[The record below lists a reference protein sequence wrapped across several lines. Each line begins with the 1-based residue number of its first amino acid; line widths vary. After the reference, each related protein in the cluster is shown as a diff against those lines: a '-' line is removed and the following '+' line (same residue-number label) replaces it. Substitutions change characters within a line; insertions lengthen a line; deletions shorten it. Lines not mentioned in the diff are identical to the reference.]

1 MKTLKKYLGNEIV
14 YKTLLIISF
23 SFFIIILLW
32 FITFKANKFDHIIYN
47 YQILSKLS
55 LIERFKYELT
65 PFEFINPY
73 FDSKKEFI
81 YNILIF
87 SPFGIYL
94 PLLYKTNNV
103 IRDILIC
110 FTISLIL
117 ELIQLFSL
125 IGGFSTNDL
134 ISNTLGYFIGYVIYR
149 GIVIFLNKP
158 SKN

>member
-1 MKTLKKYLGNEIV
+1 M
-14 YKTLLIISF
+14 S
-23 SFFIIILLW
+23 
-32 FITFKANKFDHIIYN
+32 
-47 YQILSKLS
+47 
-55 LIERFKYELT
+55 
-65 PFEFINPY
+65 P
-73 FDSKKEFI
+73 FI

-117 ELIQLFSL
+117 ELVQLFSL

-149 GIVIFLNKP
+149 GIVIFLNKETKSLICFLIISILIP
-158 SKN
+158 FITYILINTISNIDIYIYKRY